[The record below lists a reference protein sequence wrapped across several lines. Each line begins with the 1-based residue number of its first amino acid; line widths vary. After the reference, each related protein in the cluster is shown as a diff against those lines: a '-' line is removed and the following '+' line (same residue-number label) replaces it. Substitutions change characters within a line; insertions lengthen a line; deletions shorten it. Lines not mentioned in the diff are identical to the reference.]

1 MMTLWP
7 QYPQSQIHKC
17 PSFRGRKYCTFSFLI
32 SATYLP
38 LTSVALQKVKG
49 TCFAS
54 LILFRQVETCSA
66 THAPMKCLRLPQHAR
81 LKMLYVFMKID
92 IYFVHLWL
100 YCRAVICGF
109 CVFCTALARSP
120 QRDKG
125 RSNTLYSQKILLPC
139 ATVLH
144 DVAVARHVPWGA
156 PASPATLLFLLQGG
170 VFCYKGIWF
179 LAIQ

>member
-109 CVFCTALARSP
+109 CVFLYCTCKETRGGQTHCTRKKFYFHALP
-120 QRDKG
+120 
-125 RSNTLYSQKILLPC
+125 YFMMSQWRGTYHGGHLP
-139 ATVLH
+139 VLPLSFSCSREVCFVIRGF
-144 DVAVARHVPWGA
+144 D
-156 PASPATLLFLLQGG
+156 F
-170 VFCYKGIWF
+170 
-179 LAIQ
+179 

>member
-109 CVFCTALARSP
+109 CVFLYCTCTVASKRQGAV
-120 QRDKG
+120 KH
-125 RSNTLYSQKILLPC
+125 
-139 ATVLH
+139 TVL
-144 DVAVARHVPWGA
+144 AKNSTSMRYRTSWCRSGAARTMGGTCQSCH
-156 PASPATLLFLLQGG
+156 SP
-170 VFCYKGIWF
+170 F
-179 LAIQ
+179 LAPGRCVLL